1 MYISSNTLICTNSLH
16 AHKLLRTA
24 AHCCCTITTLHYSI
38 DAARARCTLGEISLA
53 LEAKWGRHKLLTSVV
68 HGAYSASYD
77 SAGVDKEYEHV
88 LAQVIYTEALKC

>member
-1 MYISSNTLICTNSLH
+1 MHFTLLH
-16 AHKLLRTA
+16 TA
-24 AHCCCTITTLHYSI
+24 AVQQRYYNSI

-88 LAQVIYTEALKC
+88 LAEVTHQ